1 MRGLYWEEWAIGAE
15 FESPGR
21 TVTEADIVTFAG
33 LSGDY
38 NPLHINEEY
47 CKTTQ
52 FGTRIA
58 HGPLVYAIAAGLIF
72 QLHLY
77 DDTLIAFLGFDSLK
91 FTNPV
96 KAGDTIHAKLKVL
109 EKRESSR
116 ADRGIMKRQL
126 QVFNQRGEM
135 VQDAVQAFLLKRI
148 LHHVAALVEHLQLA
162 LHDAAISARRFTFF
176 QYLQFRMDGVAR
188 LHRMGEFQT
197 VES

>member
-1 MRGLYWEEWAIGAE
+1 MRGLYWEEWDVGAE
-15 FESPGR
+15 FISPAR
-21 TVTEADIVTFAG
+21 TVTEADIVMFAG

-38 NPLHINEEY
+38 NPLHTNEEY

-72 QLHLY
+72 QLHRY

-91 FTNPV
+91 FTHPV

-109 EKRESSR
+109 DKRESSR
-116 ADRGIMKRQL
+116 ADRGVMKRQL

-135 VQDAVQAFLLKRI
+135 VQDAVQAFLLKRKP
-148 LHHVAALVEHLQLA
+148 V
-162 LHDAAISARRFTFF
+162 
-176 QYLQFRMDGVAR
+176 
-188 LHRMGEFQT
+188 
-197 VES
+197 